1 MKLKNLLLMGVMLIA
16 TSAVAQEN
24 CTFFFPNQEGQQV
37 TRNCYT
43 ANGKLSSILV
53 YRVDQVYDYPSG
65 TEAIAS
71 YTFSNAA
78 GKLINSGLM
87 VARCN
92 DGDFSMS
99 MNGATTFPAAM
110 DMMNTDV
117 YMIGDL
123 MNYPDAMSDPTDP
136 DDDNEFDDATI
147 RLYQKGNKN
156 NRAEITLSDRR
167 FVATESV
174 DTPAGPFYCTKIKYD
189 IDIWTPKGKIE
200 GYGYEWYAPNI
211 GIVRSEQYNKKNELQ
226 SYSVLE
232 KIKK

>member
-78 GKLINSGLM
+78 GKLINSGQM

-99 MNGATTFPAAM
+99 MNGAATFPAAM

-174 DTPAGPFYCTKIKYD
+174 DTPAGPFT
-189 IDIWTPKGKIE
+189 
-200 GYGYEWYAPNI
+200 
-211 GIVRSEQYNKKNELQ
+211 VRKLNMT
-226 SYSVLE
+226 
-232 KIKK
+232 

>member
-16 TSAVAQEN
+16 TSAVAQES

-43 ANGKLSSILV
+43 ANGKLSGILV

-65 TEAIAS
+65 TEAIAG

-78 GKLINSGLM
+78 GKLINSGQM

-123 MNYPDAMSDPTDP
+123 MNYPDAMSDPTYT
-136 DDDNEFDDATI
+136 FQLLSKGCI
-147 RLYQKGNKN
+147 R
-156 NRAEITLSDRR
+156 
-167 FVATESV
+167 
-174 DTPAGPFYCTKIKYD
+174 
-189 IDIWTPKGKIE
+189 
-200 GYGYEWYAPNI
+200 
-211 GIVRSEQYNKKNELQ
+211 
-226 SYSVLE
+226 
-232 KIKK
+232 